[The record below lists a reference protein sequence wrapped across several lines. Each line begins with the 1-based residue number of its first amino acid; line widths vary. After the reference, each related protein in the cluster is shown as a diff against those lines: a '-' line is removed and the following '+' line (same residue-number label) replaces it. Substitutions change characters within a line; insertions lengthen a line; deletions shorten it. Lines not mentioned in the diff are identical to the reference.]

1 MLQYTYQSG
10 LLYRLRS
17 LGKVRDL
24 HITIDGIQRWMFN
37 DKDSIVLYILT
48 PALTAVYI
56 YQLYLSY
63 GLFAIWV
70 GFKFC
75 EKITI
80 NNIKSYIVIKSK
92 WAKKHWCIP
101 DLFRHPIFS

>member
-75 EKITI
+75 EKINI
-80 NNIKSYIVIKSK
+80 NNIKLYIGRKSK
-92 WAKKHWCIP
+92 WVIKNS
-101 DLFRHPIFS
+101 LV